1 MVFEGYYG
9 LSEQSSNGFM
19 VPYCQYI
26 LYCKVASIEVQTFY
40 SSRGFTSP
48 RGGKDVEP

>member
-1 MVFEGYYG
+1 MDYRSKALMVSWYPTV
-9 LSEQSSNGFM
+9 S
-19 VPYCQYI
+19 I
-26 LYCKVASIEVQTFY
+26 YCKVASIEVQTFY